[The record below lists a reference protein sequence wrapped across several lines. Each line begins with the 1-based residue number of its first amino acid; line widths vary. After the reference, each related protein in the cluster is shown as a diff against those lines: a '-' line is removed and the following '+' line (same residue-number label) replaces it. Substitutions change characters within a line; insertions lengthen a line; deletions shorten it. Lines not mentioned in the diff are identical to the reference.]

1 MKKAASPWLT
11 LAVVV
16 LAALLAAC
24 GGGGERGDGT
34 PAATASP
41 LPGARGQAAGG
52 SFLEMA
58 AALLA
63 GPLSLG
69 VEATTNAG
77 GDALLALVPDCGD
90 VDRGWGEVLQG
101 AIGTT
106 PEGDGAPVVLAMRAC
121 SLPGGGE
128 DEALAILGVGDMRAR
143 GEGRAPGCS
152 ERELAHD
159 TAFLAESLA
168 QVGLG
173 MRVLKVE
180 CVPVGDGGI
189 HVALRL
195 GEGEGALRVDMAMGA
210 RDGYVVMAAVYT
222 PGGGTPPADAVALAQ
237 LVDRMLRA
245 AR

>member
-1 MKKAASPWLT
+1 
-11 LAVVV
+11 
-16 LAALLAAC
+16 
-24 GGGGERGDGT
+24 
-34 PAATASP
+34 
-41 LPGARGQAAGG
+41 
-52 SFLEMA
+52 MA
-58 AALLA
+58 AALLT

-159 TAFLAESLA
+159 TAFLAESVA

-180 CVPVGDGGI
+180 YVPVGEGGI

-210 RDGYVVMAAVYT
+210 RDGYVVMAAVYA

-237 LVDRMLRA
+237 LVDKKVRA